1 MNVIKTLEKICKIKE
16 EMGKISRSLDHQR
29 HELDKCTYE
38 IIEYLKMKRLV
49 ESRTVK

>member
-1 MNVIKTLEKICKIKE
+1 MNVIKTLEKICRVRE
-16 EMGKISRSLDHQR
+16 EMNKISRALEHQQN
-29 HELDKCTYE
+29 ELDKCTHE

>member
-1 MNVIKTLEKICKIKE
+1 MNVIKTLEKICKVRE
-16 EMGKISRSLDHQR
+16 EMNKISRALEYQQK
-29 HELDKCTYE
+29 ELDKCTHE